1 MMFGGILILFG
12 IILLLLDRFQT
23 HKSNSPS
30 QESEIKL
37 GNLSFKGGAA
47 ILVLFLG
54 AIVYL
59 LEQGILQF

>member
-1 MMFGGILILFG
+1 MIFGGILIIFG
-12 IILLLLDRFQT
+12 IILLLMDRFQT
-23 HKSNSPS
+23 RKSNSPN

-37 GNLSFKGGAA
+37 GNLSFKGGVA

>member
-1 MMFGGILILFG
+1 MVFGGILIVLG
-12 IILLLLDRFQT
+12 ILLLLLDRFHT
-23 HKSNSPS
+23 HKSKIPI

-37 GNLSFKGGAA
+37 GNLSFKGGVA

-59 LEQGILQF
+59 LEEGIIKI